1 MARLKRRSLDIRAA
15 NRDDIPALID
25 AWYAMLVECDL
36 IESGLVENWRER
48 LQAHFATQMDAGS
61 MAWFVA
67 GDGAALAGTACATLS
82 AGAGFIYKKPIA
94 TLSGIYVR
102 PEFRRRGLARAL
114 TKAAI
119 EWCGE
124 RGCSVIRLV
133 ASDAGRPLYESL
145 GFVPGAEMRL
155 RL

>member
-1 MARLKRRSLDIRAA
+1 LDIRLSDE
-15 NRDDIPALID
+15 DDIPALID
-25 AWYAMLVECDL
+25 AWYAMLIECDL
-36 IESGLVENWRER
+36 IGSGLVDNWRER
-48 LQAHFATQMDAGS
+48 LQAHFAAQMSAGS

-67 GDGAALAGTACATLS
+67 GGDAEFAGTACATLS

-102 PEFRRRGLARAL
+102 PEFRSRGIARAL
-114 TKAAI
+114 TNAAI
-119 EWCGE
+119 DWCRE
-124 RGCSVIRLV
+124 RECSAIRLV

-145 GFVPGAEMRL
+145 GFMPGAEMRL